1 MLFYSVWQD
10 PILVRW
16 CFDFSNNSNG
26 HEESVQV
33 STVRLLGI
41 HQRLGHVRDITPNI
55 LDSVGR
61 DENNNVAIIS
71 QVVLVLVS
79 LQLLVSC
86 VITLNP
92 VSQQLEELCNV
103 PRSE

>member
-41 HQRLGHVRDITPNI
+41 HLRVGHVLT
-55 LDSVGR
+55 SVSAWICYVWQGH
-61 DENNNVAIIS
+61 NS
-71 QVVLVLVS
+71 
-79 LQLLVSC
+79 
-86 VITLNP
+86 
-92 VSQQLEELCNV
+92 
-103 PRSE
+103 

>member
-33 STVRLLGI
+33 SIVRLLGI
-41 HQRLGHVRDITPNI
+41 HQRVGHVPT
-55 LDSVGR
+55 SVSAWICYEAYSGTLSR
-61 DENNNVAIIS
+61 RNFRRLKAI
-71 QVVLVLVS
+71 
-79 LQLLVSC
+79 
-86 VITLNP
+86 
-92 VSQQLEELCNV
+92 
-103 PRSE
+103 